1 MYQRLDEEHYV
12 ENPFLAQL
20 LGLGWEVYKQNSGDP
35 QDLREIKSFDPSF
48 DPLYDECSHLRESFR
63 DIILEDVLRKS
74 IEKINPWIEEDQIN
88 EVVRRITTPTANFLL
103 EANNEI
109 HDLLVENTSV
119 SENRRT
125 GEKSPTVKF
134 IDFSNPKNNSF
145 IAISQFKVN
154 IPGTEKHIIPDIVL
168 FVNGLPLV
176 VVECKSPTTADPIVD
191 GITRLLRYSNRR
203 GIKEGNEKLFWYNFF
218 TISTS
223 NQVAKYGTITADYD
237 YFVEW
242 KDPYPYAL
250 SDINSKGNITSQQV
264 LVQGMLSKEN
274 FLDILHTYTIF
285 KGDSKGGII
294 KVVARYQQFRA
305 VKKIIKRLRE
315 GKTPEERGGIV
326 WHTQGSGKSLTM
338 MFTVRE
344 MYHSPEFRNFKIIFV
359 TDRRDLEKQLR
370 DTSRSVGFTVHLARN
385 TRELKKLLK
394 TDTPD
399 LVMCMVHKFQ
409 ERDLKTQFPVLN
421 TSPNILVMIDE
432 AHRTQYKLLGANLKR
447 ALPNAVRIAYTGTP
461 IEKTEMTFGEYI
473 DKYSIKQAVED
484 EVTVEIVYEG
494 RIHSAE
500 LSDEEAAN
508 AKFEDIFSIIDAD
521 EKAKIMGRYTWRAYL
536 ENESVIKDKARDMIE
551 HYITHVFPNRFK
563 AQVVTVSRLAAIR
576 YKKALEEALTLKG
589 KIEEMKKKGSNED
602 IKALEKI
609 KVEVVISG
617 LPDDDPEYQPYT
629 DERKHDRIIQSFKL
643 PFDRT
648 GEDGISGDVC
658 ILVVQSM
665 LITGFDA
672 PVEQVMYLDNV
683 IKGHNLL
690 QAIARVNRVYK
701 NKTCG
706 FAVDYVGVLK
716 HLRESLSIYADED
729 IEEIAQVVKDK
740 AQSIDELR
748 YISCQIDDF
757 FKKNHIKNWRDDL
770 NACIDLLV
778 DEETRNEFIMLVR
791 RFNKVM
797 DAVLPDPEGLKY
809 AADLKILNF
818 IKESARNRYRD
829 DRLSIRDASRKIRE
843 IVEEYLVSKG
853 VDPKIPPTPLF
864 DDNFMEKIKKQRSSK
879 AKAQEL
885 KYAIV
890 EHINTHFEE
899 DPEFYERFSDLLN
912 RILREYKE
920 NWEILALELEKIRES
935 MKRGRSAEET
945 FGFDPR
951 KEMPFFGLLKREMF
965 GKKPIEKLSKKDI
978 DFLVDLTKD
987 VIEITKR
994 EIKVVDFWE
1003 NYTKQRQL
1011 KSYIISRL
1019 LISVQPSNKT
1029 QPPEMIYMA
1038 SESSEPYVTGIKKT
1052 WFKKRNEIAQKLI
1065 ELAYHIYGE
1074 K

>member
-1 MYQRLDEEHYV
+1 MYQRLDEEYYV

-119 SENRRT
+119 SENRKT
-125 GEKSPTVKF
+125 GGKSPTVKF

-176 VVECKSPTTADPIVD
+176 VVECKSPTTADPIAE

-264 LVQGMLSKEN
+264 LVQGMLSKDN

-285 KGDSKGGII
+285 KEDSKGGII

-576 YKKALEEALTLKG
+576 YKKALEEALKE

-602 IKALEKI
+602 I
-609 KVEVVISG
+609 
-617 LPDDDPEYQPYT
+617 
-629 DERKHDRIIQSFKL
+629 
-643 PFDRT
+643 
-648 GEDGISGDVC
+648 
-658 ILVVQSM
+658 
-665 LITGFDA
+665 
-672 PVEQVMYLDNV
+672 
-683 IKGHNLL
+683 
-690 QAIARVNRVYK
+690 
-701 NKTCG
+701 
-706 FAVDYVGVLK
+706 
-716 HLRESLSIYADED
+716 
-729 IEEIAQVVKDK
+729 
-740 AQSIDELR
+740 
-748 YISCQIDDF
+748 
-757 FKKNHIKNWRDDL
+757 
-770 NACIDLLV
+770 
-778 DEETRNEFIMLVR
+778 R
-791 RFNKVM
+791 R
-797 DAVLPDPEGLKY
+797 
-809 AADLKILNF
+809 
-818 IKESARNRYRD
+818 
-829 DRLSIRDASRKIRE
+829 
-843 IVEEYLVSKG
+843 
-853 VDPKIPPTPLF
+853 
-864 DDNFMEKIKKQRSSK
+864 
-879 AKAQEL
+879 
-885 KYAIV
+885 
-890 EHINTHFEE
+890 
-899 DPEFYERFSDLLN
+899 
-912 RILREYKE
+912 
-920 NWEILALELEKIRES
+920 
-935 MKRGRSAEET
+935 
-945 FGFDPR
+945 
-951 KEMPFFGLLKREMF
+951 
-965 GKKPIEKLSKKDI
+965 SKK
-978 DFLVDLTKD
+978 
-987 VIEITKR
+987 
-994 EIKVVDFWE
+994 
-1003 NYTKQRQL
+1003 
-1011 KSYIISRL
+1011 
-1019 LISVQPSNKT
+1019 
-1029 QPPEMIYMA
+1029 
-1038 SESSEPYVTGIKKT
+1038 
-1052 WFKKRNEIAQKLI
+1052 
-1065 ELAYHIYGE
+1065 
-1074 K
+1074 

>member
-1 MYQRLDEEHYV
+1 MYQRLDEEYYV

-20 LGLGWEVYKQNSGDP
+20 LGLGWDVYKQNSGDP
-35 QDLREIKSFDPSF
+35 QDLREIKSFGPSF

-176 VVECKSPTTADPIVD
+176 VVECKSPTTADPIAE

-315 GKTPEERGGIV
+315 GKTPEEREGIV

-500 LSDEEAAN
+500 LSDEEA
-508 AKFEDIFSIIDAD
+508 
-521 EKAKIMGRYTWRAYL
+521 
-536 ENESVIKDKARDMIE
+536 
-551 HYITHVFPNRFK
+551 
-563 AQVVTVSRLAAIR
+563 
-576 YKKALEEALTLKG
+576 
-589 KIEEMKKKGSNED
+589 
-602 IKALEKI
+602 
-609 KVEVVISG
+609 
-617 LPDDDPEYQPYT
+617 
-629 DERKHDRIIQSFKL
+629 
-643 PFDRT
+643 
-648 GEDGISGDVC
+648 
-658 ILVVQSM
+658 
-665 LITGFDA
+665 
-672 PVEQVMYLDNV
+672 
-683 IKGHNLL
+683 
-690 QAIARVNRVYK
+690 
-701 NKTCG
+701 
-706 FAVDYVGVLK
+706 
-716 HLRESLSIYADED
+716 
-729 IEEIAQVVKDK
+729 
-740 AQSIDELR
+740 
-748 YISCQIDDF
+748 
-757 FKKNHIKNWRDDL
+757 
-770 NACIDLLV
+770 
-778 DEETRNEFIMLVR
+778 
-791 RFNKVM
+791 
-797 DAVLPDPEGLKY
+797 
-809 AADLKILNF
+809 
-818 IKESARNRYRD
+818 
-829 DRLSIRDASRKIRE
+829 
-843 IVEEYLVSKG
+843 
-853 VDPKIPPTPLF
+853 
-864 DDNFMEKIKKQRSSK
+864 
-879 AKAQEL
+879 
-885 KYAIV
+885 
-890 EHINTHFEE
+890 
-899 DPEFYERFSDLLN
+899 
-912 RILREYKE
+912 
-920 NWEILALELEKIRES
+920 
-935 MKRGRSAEET
+935 
-945 FGFDPR
+945 
-951 KEMPFFGLLKREMF
+951 
-965 GKKPIEKLSKKDI
+965 
-978 DFLVDLTKD
+978 
-987 VIEITKR
+987 
-994 EIKVVDFWE
+994 
-1003 NYTKQRQL
+1003 
-1011 KSYIISRL
+1011 
-1019 LISVQPSNKT
+1019 
-1029 QPPEMIYMA
+1029 
-1038 SESSEPYVTGIKKT
+1038 
-1052 WFKKRNEIAQKLI
+1052 
-1065 ELAYHIYGE
+1065 
-1074 K
+1074 